1 MKESILKNKS
11 FRFAIDSVNEYLN
24 LKNQREYVLSKQFL
38 RSSTSIGANI
48 REANNTNSIK
58 DFIYKLNISQKECDE
73 TMYWLELMHETKLI
87 NKENFTHLHS
97 NASEILKMIKSSI
110 NTVKTK
116 HNL

>member
-11 FRFAIDSVNEYLN
+11 FRFAIDSVNEYLS
-24 LKNQREYVLSKQFL
+24 LKNQKEYVLSKQFL

-48 REANNTNSIK
+48 RAANNTNSLK
-58 DFIYKLNISQKECDE
+58 DFIYELNISQKECDE
-73 TMYWLELMHETKLI
+73 TMYWLELMYETNLI
-87 NKENFTHLHS
+87 SQDNFTHLHS

-110 NTVKTK
+110 NTVKIK